1 MRLIFSCFLI
11 ISTLSFGQDS
21 IQKFVNLKEV
31 TVKPKWKIV
40 KPLSL
45 YDEEV
50 AQVYSIK
57 GFDQLVIFDN
67 DLSEEVW
74 STKNSDCIGLTLKS
88 DEKDTFLNVKWN
100 KDQDGCDW
108 VGMGFGWDMWTGKD
122 MAAVRDTLAIQLFV
136 RSTGKPFTNIP
147 WAFGFEDYSGNQ
159 AWLGYNKSFLIAKEI
174 GSDWTKVEIPLSLF
188 PFEENDFDLFNVK
201 QLIVQLFSEGA
212 IEINSIQLVPFS
224 RKLKEEISVSPSKTT
239 IQIDGESADW
249 KTTEFTE
256 IDGGHQM
263 AMHYTSEVLYIG
275 VYVNDSTA
283 LQNVNKGADLWKG
296 DAVEIAFS
304 TNTEADEKRTNYLLS
319 DQHIGINCGNES
331 YAWDF
336 KRNTALN
343 SLNFK
348 LKREE
353 NGYFLELAIPFKE
366 WYSIS
371 LINGTTLGFELAI
384 DLGSEINARKQQD
397 RWNSASVEGFHL
409 SPSKWGR
416 IRLN

>member
-1 MRLIFSCFLI
+1 MKLVIFSFLFVATI
-11 ISTLSFGQDS
+11 AYGQDT
-21 IQKFVNLKEV
+21 IQKVVELKDV
-31 TVKPKWKIV
+31 TIMPKRKIV
-40 KPLSL
+40 KSLSL

-50 AQVYSIK
+50 AQAYSIK

-74 STKNSDCIGLTLKS
+74 STQNVDCIGLTLKT

-108 VGMGFGWDMWTGKD
+108 VGMGYGWDMWTGKD
-122 MAAVRDTLAIQLFV
+122 MAAVRDTLAIQLIV
-136 RSTGKPFTNIP
+136 RSTGKSFTNIP

-174 GSDWTKVEIPLSLF
+174 GSDWTKVEIPMSLF
-188 PFEENDFDLFNVK
+188 PFDENDFDLFNVK
-201 QLIVQLFSEGA
+201 QLIVQLFSEGT

-224 RKLKEEISVSPSKTT
+224 RKLKEEISISQSKTT

-249 KTTEFTE
+249 KTSEFTK
-256 IDGGHQM
+256 IVGGHQM

-283 LQNVNKGADLWKG
+283 LQNLNKGADLWKG
-296 DAVEIAFS
+296 DAVEIAFA
-304 TNTEADEKRTNYLLS
+304 TNTEADEKRTYYLLS
-319 DQHIGINCGNES
+319 DQHIGINCGNET

-343 SLNFK
+343 SLNYK

-353 NGYFLELAIPFKE
+353 NGYFLELAIPVKE
-366 WYSIS
+366 LYSTS

-384 DLGSEINARKQQD
+384 DMGSETNVRKQQD
-397 RWNSASVEGFHL
+397 RWNSASAEGFHL

>member
-1 MRLIFSCFLI
+1 MKLIFSCFLI

-21 IQKFVNLKEV
+21 IQKFVKLKEV
-31 TVKPKWKIV
+31 TVMPKRKIV

-74 STKNSDCIGLTLKS
+74 STKNVNCVDLTLKT
-88 DEKDTFLNVKWN
+88 DVKDTFLQVKWN

-108 VGMGFGWDMWTGKD
+108 VGMGYGWDMWTGKD
-122 MAAVRDTLAIQLFV
+122 MAAVRDTLAIQLLV
-136 RSTGKPFTNIP
+136 RSTTKPFTNIP

-159 AWLGYNKSFLIAKEI
+159 AWLGYNKSFLLAKEI
-174 GSDWTKVEIPLSLF
+174 GTDWTKVEIPMSLF

-201 QLIVQLFSEGA
+201 QLIVQLFSEGT

-239 IQIDGESADW
+239 IKIDGESSDW
-249 KTTEFTE
+249 KTSEF
-256 IDGGHQM
+256 IKIIGGHQM
-263 AMHYTSEVLYIG
+263 ALHYTSDVLYIG
-275 VYVNDSTA
+275 VHVNDSSA
-283 LQNVNKGADLWKG
+283 LKNVNKGADLWKG
-296 DAVEIAFS
+296 DAVEIAFA
-304 TNTEADEKRTNYLLS
+304 TNTEADEKRNYYLLS
-319 DQHIGINCGNES
+319 DQHIGINCGAET

-343 SLNFK
+343 SLNYK

-353 NGYFLELAIPFKE
+353 NGYFIELALPVKE
-366 WYSIS
+366 FYSTS
-371 LINGTTLGFELAI
+371 LMNGTTLGFELAI
-384 DLGSEINARKQQD
+384 DLGSEANVRKQQD
-397 RWNSASVEGFHL
+397 RWNSASAEGFHL

>member
-40 KPLSL
+40 KTLSL

-384 DLGSEINARKQQD
+384 DLGSEMNARKQQD

>member
-256 IDGGHQM
+256 IVGGHQM

-296 DAVEIAFS
+296 DAVEIAFA

-343 SLNFK
+343 SLNFR
-348 LKREE
+348 LNRAE

-371 LINGTTLGFELAI
+371 LTNGTTLGFELAI

-397 RWNSASVEGFHL
+397 RWNSDSVEGFHL